1 MVEWTFNIGD
11 LVMFE
16 INKGAYA
23 TGIITAKRLDIHEED
38 DREVA
43 DKLYIIERF
52 DCPTITSFCES
63 SLFAC
68 PGSVIERLE
77 VRGLV

>member
-11 LVMFE
+11 IVMFE
-16 INKGAYA
+16 INKGVYA
-23 TGIITAKRLDIHEED
+23 TGRITAERLDIREED
-38 DREVA
+38 DREVTE
-43 DKLYIIERF
+43 KRYLIEQF
-52 DCPTITSFCES
+52 HSPAIVSFVEAAM
-63 SLFAC
+63 FAC